1 VSSSDKR
8 RRAPTF
14 SFALAQTLRLVAT
27 ASVEKI
33 VSKITYGPF
42 DAEGHT
48 AYEVGDAIASTHI
61 EILSDAE
68 QRRHVTPDEIEERGM
83 VSH

>member
-1 VSSSDKR
+1 M
-8 RRAPTF
+8 F

-33 VSKITYGPF
+33 VSKITHGPF

-48 AYEVGDAIASTHI
+48 AHEARDTIASTHI
-61 EILSDAE
+61 KIFGNAE
-68 QRRHVTPDEIEERGM
+68 QRRHVTPDEVEERGM